1 MPPPSNNPA
10 LHLRVISEPF
20 FVVQLEVGEEI
31 PQSVLRDLT
40 SGCGGFFSVTRT
52 EEEISVVGK
61 SYKGMPKFH
70 EERSTWVAIKIIGPL
85 EHSTSLTGVLASLTA
100 PLKVAK
106 VPVFALSTW
115 KTDYVLVPTKKL
127 QEAIRALRGDD
138 WVFEQELIVKSR
150 L

>member
-10 LHLRVISEPF
+10 LHLRIISEPF
-20 FVVQLEVGEEI
+20 FVVQIEALGEEI
-31 PQSVLRDLT
+31 PPSVLRDLT

-61 SYKGMPKFH
+61 SYKGMPRFY
-70 EERSTWVAIKIIGPL
+70 EEQSTWMAIKILGPL
-85 EHSTSLTGVLASLTA
+85 EHSTCKIVALAQSFLHFSALTGVLASLTA

-115 KTDYVLVPTKKL
+115 
-127 QEAIRALRGDD
+127 
-138 WVFEQELIVKSR
+138 
-150 L
+150 